1 MSILAVDYYTS
12 LKYNVNMNDILIPQ
26 VIVETP
32 AYLRAIADIWDI
44 DAQNEFKAY
53 IGTNFLLGDVI
64 PNTSGIRKIR
74 WNSSGHGKRGGARV
88 IYYYYNENHP
98 IYLLFAYPKNVKD
111 DLTENEKKIL
121 RQLVNQLK
129 KSFKSKEAEINGR

>member
-1 MSILAVDYYTS
+1 
-12 LKYNVNMNDILIPQ
+12 MNDILIPQ

-44 DAQNEFKAY
+44 DTQNEFKTY

-64 PNTSGIRKIR
+64 PNTGGIRKIR
-74 WNSSGHGKRGGARV
+74 WNSSGHGKRGGTRV

-111 DLTENEKKIL
+111 DLTEQENKIL
-121 RQLVNQLK
+121 RQLVQQLK
-129 KSFKSKEAEINGR
+129 DSFRGKERRSNGR